1 MRRSRGV
8 LVALVV
14 CSVLMAACDQ
24 SQPAGQA
31 TAAQTPAMAD
41 GERATPIRTR
51 EANRSEAIASTPP
64 PQMGSGDAIVP
75 APTQSTPRQAAKDED
90 DISSQETNPIIVSL
104 YHGPWS
110 PEERIIESDTV
121 ARGRLR
127 SAYVGAAYSHE
138 QGGERHYRPV
148 VEFIYEV
155 SEYLKGDGSGE
166 IAVATSFFGNPTSVS
181 QQSALELALSTAERM
196 TNHMIKGIENDLDCD
211 EPSVEGIR
219 RSGRCLQR
227 WEIGD
232 NILYGEEWLV
242 FLTRE
247 RPYPSIVPTIG
258 RARRSEYAFIGEGR
272 HRSPYADAWM
282 PSVASVSEDDALSD
296 ERHFTTGPYPEHPS
310 QSVFALSDVRE
321 SIADIDALLKSG
333 EEIPDYKYCLSWM
346 YYEKR
351 VANWDTNH
359 YGRTYTADELEEL
372 REWIRDEGCAEAMS
386 AVGLFENLRK

>member
-1 MRRSRGV
+1 MSRSRGV
-8 LVALVV
+8 LLALVV
-14 CSVLMAACDQ
+14 CTILMAGCDLFQ
-24 SQPAGQA
+24 
-31 TAAQTPAMAD
+31 TAEENSVAEAPVTADRRTPTPVGNEQLFF
-41 GERATPIRTR
+41 GEV
-51 EANRSEAIASTPP
+51 SGFSPP
-64 PQMGSGDAIVP
+64 PVGGSDAVVVSREQSAPGRAAEGD
-75 APTQSTPRQAAKDED
+75 D
-90 DISSQETNPIIVSL
+90 DDSSQGTNPPIVAQ

-110 PEERIIESDTV
+110 PEERITESDTI

-138 QGGERHYRPV
+138 QDGERHYRPV

-166 IAVATSFFGNPTSVS
+166 IAAAAIFFGNPTSVS

-196 TNHMIKGIENDLDCD
+196 TNHMSKDIEDGLNCD

-219 RSGRCLQR
+219 RSGRCLER

-247 RPYPSIVPTIG
+247 RPYPSVVPTIG

-272 HRSPYADAWM
+272 HGSLYATAWM
-282 PSVASVSEDDALSD
+282 PSVASVSEDDALAD
-296 ERHFTTGPYPEHPS
+296 EWHFTTGPYAGTPS
-310 QSVFALSDVRE
+310 QSIFALSDVRE
-321 SIADIDALLKSG
+321 SIAEIDELLRDGEDIA
-333 EEIPDYKYCLSWM
+333 DYKHCLSWM

-351 VANWDTNH
+351 VADWDAEH
-359 YGRTYTADELEEL
+359 YGRTYTADEIAEFSG
-372 REWIRDEGCAEAMS
+372 WVRDEGCAEAMS
-386 AVGLFENLRK
+386 AVGLFEDPSK

>member
-1 MRRSRGV
+1 MSRSRGV
-8 LVALVV
+8 LLALVV
-14 CSVLMAACDQ
+14 CTILMAGCDLFQ
-24 SQPAGQA
+24 
-31 TAAQTPAMAD
+31 TAEENSVAEALVTADRRTPTPVGNEQLFF
-41 GERATPIRTR
+41 GEVSGF
-51 EANRSEAIASTPP
+51 NPP
-64 PQMGSGDAIVP
+64 PVGGGEAVVASREQSAPGQTAKGD
-75 APTQSTPRQAAKDED
+75 D
-90 DISSQETNPIIVSL
+90 DDSSQETNPPIVAQ

-110 PEERIIESDTV
+110 PEERITESDTI

-138 QGGERHYRPV
+138 QDGERHYRPV

-166 IAVATSFFGNPTSVS
+166 IAAAAIFFGNPTSVS

-196 TNHMIKGIENDLDCD
+196 TNHMSKDIEDGLSCD

-219 RSGRCLQR
+219 RSGRCLER

-247 RPYPSIVPTIG
+247 RPYPSVVPTIG

-272 HRSPYADAWM
+272 HGSLYATAWM
-282 PSVASVSEDDALSD
+282 PSVASVSEDDALAD
-296 ERHFTTGPYPEHPS
+296 EWHFTTGPYAGTPS
-310 QSVFALSDVRE
+310 QSIFALSDVRE
-321 SIADIDALLKSG
+321 SIAEIDELLREG
-333 EEIPDYKYCLSWM
+333 EEIADYKHCLSWM

-351 VANWDTNH
+351 VADWDAEH
-359 YGRTYTADELEEL
+359 YGRTYTADEIAEFSG
-372 REWIRDEGCAEAMS
+372 WVRDEGCAEAMS
-386 AVGLFENLRK
+386 AVGLFEDPNK